1 MMLEEKLENKIRK
14 TTKNKDYERS
24 LEILKNCYKN
34 QFKKM
39 LKFNKVKGNKEIYL
53 YDYIKSLKEVYKNS
67 SYEIELEEL
76 EKMLYTEN
84 HTIKQ
89 QITWLLE
96 NCFVYN
102 EYKLM

>member
-1 MMLEEKLENKIRK
+1 MLEEKLENKIKK
-14 TTKNKDYERS
+14 TTKNKDYEKS
-24 LEILKNCYKN
+24 LEILKKCYMK

-39 LKFNKVKGNKEIYL
+39 LKFNKVSSKKEIYL
-53 YDYIKSLKEVYKNS
+53 YDYIKTLKKVYS
-67 SYEIELEEL
+67 GTSYESELEDL
-76 EKMLYTEN
+76 EKMLYIEN
-84 HTIKQ
+84 HTTKQ